1 MARKV
6 LGNDP
11 FGGDSPKPVTAPAKK
26 TAPPTRKS
34 AAAKKTSPPAPRNPE
49 GVGGEKK

>member
-11 FGGDSPKPVTAPAKK
+11 FGGPTPKPAVKAAPAKK
-26 TAPPTRKS
+26 KP
-34 AAAKKTSPPAPRNPE
+34 AAKKKTSPPNPLSM
-49 GVGGEKK
+49 